1 MIKLPLYTP
10 DEERNLK
17 SLVYALTQCVSKDK
31 QECGINELIR
41 PAEDEETVQTNE
53 WLEKLFR
60 DLYLFNAP
68 YNLVAASEIVL
79 SATKNNWVCK
89 LTRDEE
95 KFRTSIDDFVGNVRE
110 RHLQTMLDMQ
120 KISSENRK
128 FSESIFEHSFHPICH
143 MTRNGER
150 AEDEAYVILIGI
162 KKEEYPVAS
171 WDKIGIIRR
180 NNSLNICLGDDL
192 YNKPKNESGNPRSEI
207 EEFLKQ

>member
-1 MIKLPLYTP
+1 MRPYKQKIREYNLSIIRAKITHIGKAPEVMIKLPLYTP

-110 RHLQTMLDMQ
+110 RHLQM
-120 KISSENRK
+120 
-128 FSESIFEHSFHPICH
+128 
-143 MTRNGER
+143 
-150 AEDEAYVILIGI
+150 
-162 KKEEYPVAS
+162 
-171 WDKIGIIRR
+171 
-180 NNSLNICLGDDL
+180 
-192 YNKPKNESGNPRSEI
+192 
-207 EEFLKQ
+207 